1 LQGDANTC
9 FFHSIANGGKRKYT
23 IQSLETG
30 EEEILEMALL
40 RKHIEDYYKN
50 LFEREERGELRLEG
64 NLWEYEGSLSVDE
77 AASLVEPFTKKE
89 INNALETI

>member
-1 LQGDANTC
+1 VNTC
-9 FFHSIANGGKRKYT
+9 FFHSIANGRKRKYT

-30 EEEILEMALL
+30 EEEISEMALL